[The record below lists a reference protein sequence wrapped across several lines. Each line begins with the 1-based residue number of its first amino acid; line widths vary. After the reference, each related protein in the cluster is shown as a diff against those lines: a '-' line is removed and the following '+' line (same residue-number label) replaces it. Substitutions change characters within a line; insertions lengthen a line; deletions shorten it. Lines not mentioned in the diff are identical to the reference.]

1 MTCQESYIPVTLRNS
16 LINEKL
22 DSNPLSHF
30 VIWKKK
36 KKAPWLPSSIQ
47 VTSFLLRATNNSKLS
62 LKKGIT

>member
-22 DSNPLSHF
+22 DSNRISHF

-36 KKAPWLPSSIQ
+36 KK
-47 VTSFLLRATNNSKLS
+47 
-62 LKKGIT
+62 KKKNKKINK